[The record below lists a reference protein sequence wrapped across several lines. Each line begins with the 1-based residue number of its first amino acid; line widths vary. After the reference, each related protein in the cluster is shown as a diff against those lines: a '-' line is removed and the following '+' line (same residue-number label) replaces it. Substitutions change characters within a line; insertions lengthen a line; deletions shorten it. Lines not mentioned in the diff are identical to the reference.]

1 MSKRI
6 PFILA
11 VALTLFCPGPWGSI
25 AVRAVESLTLPADL
39 PPLDKRGAWRETL
52 EDLNVLGVPQNWTIL
67 GPLNNETAKS
77 FERKLEPEVSDDWTK
92 PLTDNLGRLF
102 HVSQWSKPKDD
113 EGCYVDLFDVFSN
126 PPPSPVACA
135 LTIIDSTVEGPALL
149 WFENAGRAIVYFN
162 NKEILNVTSKLAKVD
177 SSVRA
182 LYPLPVDLR
191 RGRNYLKV
199 KILKEHKQA
208 IKGWGF
214 FVRIERDDLE
224 WRKQL
229 LVKLKELYPDEDAAQ
244 SGAQERLMLARRYE
258 KAGQPELAAPFY
270 KEICEKYVAFEDS
283 CEDARDALKRLAAAK
298 PAAAP
303 ANAIREWTDAE
314 RRFKAALATGQTL
327 DADRAMRDFIAQ
339 FPFSEQ
345 AGLALCNRGG
355 LRLDYAFDESARPF
369 YERALREFSSNE
381 TVRSLGVKGV
391 EFARFYMPERAQLDT
406 NRLAEAAL
414 SAIHRQLRNGNA
426 HDNASGLKALA
437 ELVVT
442 QSGSLV
448 HAGGAELYPRCAS
461 VNLLAREFL
470 STLSTEERDLFREPL
485 ARAAEMSYRQ
495 AVAGGNPLELEDVAR
510 KFPGAAASA
519 KALNQA
525 GNMYLDRGLF
535 ARAAQAFR
543 ALQHDFKGS
552 GLIAE
557 PLAAAKEIRA
567 LEGLGQIQAA
577 RDAAQKMAADHGAAK
592 LMFQGREIAVTN
604 FTQDLMRKFGAQTA
618 APADAGRGDYD
629 TFAANARRLGAIAGP
644 APVPDRLEWT
654 HPIKQSESATRARSV
669 WAEDRNY
676 FHFEPFPVVSAAR
689 IFFATR
695 EDVRAV
701 DIASGKD
708 IWNKSW
714 GNAGYVLTDKFSGFP
729 QTLPVL
735 KDGKLFVRG
744 ISGEKNSV
752 IRCYDATTGNVDW
765 DTEKI
770 PSLRNFVWSS
780 EPLATYNLIVA
791 AYFEPLDHDTVR
803 CGAAA
808 LDARTGAL
816 VWKRPFGIGNSGLR
830 IAEKYKDSRFTQVNY
845 RVTLQ
850 LGPPSA
856 HEGTIYTST
865 GLGSLAALNAYTG
878 DVFWI
883 SDYPR
888 LRAGNLSTG
897 NSGIEGF
904 MPRILKVLAR
914 GPSSPV
920 VGDNVVALA
929 PRDATGIV
937 GFDRRSGELRWARE
951 LIDARFIAGVCDGKL
966 IAADD
971 TVTALD
977 LDTGKIAWEYSGGAA
992 AGAGAAGQ
1000 LKRLAGQPGFS
1011 GGMLYLPYDDGL
1023 HLVDA
1028 KTGELKNRQTWD
1040 PKTSGPI
1047 ANIVVT
1053 GSHLIGVNNSVLASI
1068 HAK

>member
-6 PFILA
+6 PFFLT
-11 VALTLFCPGPWGSI
+11 VALTLFCPGPSGNVV
-25 AVRAVESLTLPADL
+25 AFALESLTLPADL
-39 PPLDKRGAWRETL
+39 PPLDKRGSWRETL
-52 EDLNVLGVPQNWTIL
+52 EDLNVLGVPQTWTVL

-77 FERKLEPEVSDDWTK
+77 FERKLEPELNDDWTK

-102 HVSQWSKPKDD
+102 RVSQWSKSKDD
-113 EGCYVDLFDVFSN
+113 DGCYVDLYDVFSN

-162 NKEILNVTSKLAKVD
+162 NKEILSVTSKLAKVD
-177 SSVRA
+177 ASVRA
-182 LYPLPVDLR
+182 LYPLPVDLQ
-191 RGRNYLKV
+191 RGRNYLKI
-199 KILKEHKQA
+199 KILKEQHKQA
-208 IKGWGF
+208 LKGWGF
-214 FVRIERDDLE
+214 FVRIERDDLD
-224 WRKQL
+224 WRKKL

-258 KAGQPELAAPFY
+258 KAGQPELAASFY
-270 KEICEKYVAFEDS
+270 KEVRDKYAAFEDS
-283 CEDARDALKRLAAAK
+283 CDDACDALKRLAAAK
-298 PAAAP
+298 PAAAS
-303 ANAIREWTDAE
+303 ADAIREWTDAE
-314 RRFKAALATGQTL
+314 RRFKAALAAGQTV
-327 DADRAMRDFIAQ
+327 DADRAMRDFIAR

-381 TVRSLGVKGV
+381 TVRALGVKGV
-391 EFARFYMPERAQLDT
+391 EFARFYMPEHAQLET

-414 SAIHRQLRNGNA
+414 NAIHRQLRNGNA
-426 HDNASGLKALA
+426 HDNASGLKSLA
-437 ELVVT
+437 ELVVV
-442 QSGSLV
+442 QSGALV

-461 VNLLAREFL
+461 VNQMAREFL
-470 STLSTEERDLFREPL
+470 CTLSPEERELFREPL
-485 ARAAEMSYRQ
+485 TRAAEMNYRH
-495 AVAGGNPLELEDVAR
+495 AMAGGDALELEDIAR
-510 KFPGAAASA
+510 KFPGASASA

-557 PLAAAKEIRA
+557 PLAAAKEIHA
-567 LEGLGQIQAA
+567 LERLGQIQAA
-577 RDAAQKMAADHGAAK
+577 RDAAQKMASDYGAAK
-592 LMFQGREIAVTN
+592 MMFQGREIAVSD
-604 FTQDLMRKFGAQTA
+604 FTRDFLHKVGASTATQTES
-618 APADAGRGDYD
+618 GRGDYE
-629 TFAANARRLGAIAGP
+629 TFAANARRLGAAMGP

-654 HPIKQSESATRARSV
+654 HPIKQSESATRARSA
-669 WAEDRNY
+669 WSEDRNY
-676 FHFEPFPVVSAAR
+676 FHYEPFPVVSGGR

-701 DIASGKD
+701 DIATGKD
-708 IWNKSW
+708 VWSKSW

-752 IRCYDATTGNVDW
+752 IRCYDAATGNVDW
-765 DTEKI
+765 DSEKI
-770 PSLRNFVWSS
+770 PALRNFVWSS
-780 EPLATYNLIVA
+780 EPLATYNLIIA

-830 IAEKYKDSRFTQVNY
+830 IAEKYKESRFTQVNY

-856 HEGTIYTST
+856 YEGTIYTST

-883 SDYPR
+883 AEYPR

-904 MPRILKVLAR
+904 MPRMLKVLAR

-929 PRDATGIV
+929 PRDATGIA
-937 GFDRRSGELRWARE
+937 GFDRRTGELRWAHE

-977 LDTGKIAWEYSGGAA
+977 LDTGKIAWEYPGNTA
-992 AGAGAAGQ
+992 AGGQ
-1000 LKRLAGQPGFS
+1000 AKRLAGQPGFS

-1028 KTGELKNRQTWD
+1028 KTGEFKSRQTWD

-1047 ANIVVT
+1047 ANIVVS